1 METNAAFVGA
11 DGVVVLDAVTHV
23 GLHIAFVVDPVYA
36 ELDDAIRNTKAL
48 DEVGPV
54 KFGVL
59 VVFIL
64 NGSQNLADSL
74 DILRLIW
81 KSSLKIFHNIRSFHS
96 VNVLSKNVNLDTI
109 SLNLLGKVT
118 HFYLKTAQIVIK
130 FTKKV
135 EKSKDCHHYP
145 HFFQPLCR

>member
-1 METNAAFVGA
+1 
-11 DGVVVLDAVTHV
+11 
-23 GLHIAFVVDPVYA
+23 
-36 ELDDAIRNTKAL
+36 
-48 DEVGPV
+48 
-54 KFGVL
+54 VL

-118 HFYLKTAQIVIK
+118 HFYLKTAQIVMK
-130 FTKKV
+130 FTKNV